1 MVCKVKLMAL
11 FCEQIF
17 SSTNRAQKELILMVY
32 LLKAGEVFKAMYS
45 SPQEA
50 LVKKMM
56 SAAILEMCASAVGE
70 D

>member
-1 MVCKVKLMAL
+1 
-11 FCEQIF
+11 
-17 SSTNRAQKELILMVY
+17 MVY

-45 SPQEA
+45 SPQEV